1 MKYINVLS
9 DLKEF
14 LKGRFNLLEDNAT
27 QEEIHDR
34 IEGGVVIR
42 GINLWVLIFAT
53 FIASIGLNV
62 NSTAVII
69 GAMLISPLMGPILG
83 MGLALGVN
91 DFDLLKRS
99 GKNFSFMTIIAILTS
114 TIYFMISPWTEAQ
127 SEILSRTQP
136 TTWDV
141 FVAFFGGLAG
151 IVAQT
156 RKNISSTVIP
166 GVAIATALMPPLC
179 TAGYGLATGQFNFF
193 FGAFYLFIINTVFI
207 AIAAFIVTNSMQFDK
222 KVFVDPIKETKV
234 KRIMASFVI
243 VLIVPSVI
251 IGYRLVREM
260 VFQQNASRYV
270 REVFRFEDTR
280 VVERRVKFSISRK
293 TPSSIEIFL
302 YGKHMDESAIEMVTA
317 QMERYDLSNTV
328 LNIRQGENTYGDMS
342 EFIQNNFQQLLE
354 EKNVKI
360 AELTDELSHL
370 RSRFI
375 SNSDL
380 SKELAVLLGRE
391 VNVAISRTDLY
402 NSTGDMIEPILLCHI
417 SHTESPLSKT
427 EIAKITKWLRVR
439 TETPN
444 VRVIDAFIGTT
455 TGDRDL
461 MLRDSVVVAD

>member
-1 MKYINVLS
+1 MKYTNILK
-9 DLKEF
+9 DLKDF
-14 LKGRFNLLEDNAT
+14 LSGRFNLLEDNAS
-27 QEEIHDR
+27 QDEIHDR

-53 FIASIGLNV
+53 FIASIGLNM

-99 GKNFSFMTIIAILTS
+99 AKNFSFMTIIAILTS

-156 RKNISSTVIP
+156 RKNNNSTVIP

-207 AIAAFIVTNSMQFDK
+207 AIAAFIITNSMQFDK
-222 KVFVDPIKETKV
+222 KVFVDPVKETKV

-260 VFQQNASRYV
+260 VFQQNASKYV
-270 REVFRFEDTR
+270 KEIFVFEETR
-280 VVERRVKFSISRK
+280 VVDRK
-293 TPSSIEIFL
+293 IRYSSKSTAPSTIEIFL
-302 YGKHMDESAIEMVTA
+302 YGKPLEAETMEMVKV
-317 QMERYDLSNTV
+317 QMAKYDLTNTI
-328 LNIRQGENTYGDMS
+328 LNIRQSDNTSGGMS
-342 EFIQNNFQQLLE
+342 EFIQNNFQQLLD
-354 EKNVKI
+354 EKNDKI
-360 AELTDELSHL
+360 ATLTEQVNNL

-375 SNSDL
+375 PNAEL
-380 SKELAVLLGRE
+380 SRELAVLLGRD
-391 VNVAISRTDLY
+391 VHIAISRTSIY
-402 NSTGDMIEPILLCHI
+402 NSEGESGDAILLCYVTQ
-417 SHTESPLSKT
+417 TESALSKN
-427 EIAKITKWLRVR
+427 EINKITRWLRVR

-444 VRVIDAFIGTT
+444 VKVIDNYTVDET
-455 TGDRDL
+455 KE
-461 MLRDSVVVAD
+461 